1 MENKIIEKL
10 QNCIKIKNIIL
21 EIINIKEDNGICCIH
36 VTDPWD
42 PLQDVYPNIVIEND
56 NEIQICRNS
65 KYIKLIDYNF
75 KFNCKTRINYISL
88 DGEGSSRI
96 VLNIKKTEEF
106 TNK

>member
-1 MENKIIEKL
+1 MEHKIIEKL

-21 EIINIKEDNGICCIH
+21 QIINIKEANGICCLH

-42 PLQDVYPNIVIEND
+42 PLQDVYPNIVIENA

-75 KFNCKTRINYISL
+75 KFNCKTRINYYLGHVYSNTSL
-88 DGEGSSRI
+88 IRPSLIRKFDYS
-96 VLNIKKTEEF
+96 
-106 TNK
+106 